1 MSGINYDLTR
11 IKAFAFDVDGVLSA
25 SSIPLYPTGE
35 PMRVIN
41 IKDGYAIQLAVKL
54 GYPVAIITGGNTEAV
69 RKRFEGLGVKDLYLG
84 ASVKIGIYDEW
95 LALRGLKDEG
105 VAFMGDDIPDMEV
118 MRRAGLATAPADAC
132 ADILEM
138 ATYVSPHA
146 GGMGCA
152 RDLIE
157 QVLRAH
163 GDWMKDRHAFGW

>member
-1 MSGINYDLTR
+1 MSGINYDLKR
-11 IKAFAFDVDGVLSA
+11 IRAFAFDVDGVLSA
-25 SSIPLYPTGE
+25 SSIPLHPSGE

-41 IKDGYAIQLAVKL
+41 IKDGYAMQLAVKL
-54 GYPVAIITGGNTEAV
+54 GYDVAIITGGRTEAV

-84 ASVKIGIYDEW
+84 AAVKISVYDEW
-95 LALRGLKDEG
+95 LAKRGLKDEE

-118 MRRAGLATAPADAC
+118 MRRVGLAAAPADVC
-132 ADILEM
+132 ADIIDV
-138 ATYVSPHA
+138 ADYVSPCA

-157 QVLRAH
+157 QVLRAR

>member
-1 MSGINYDLTR
+1 MSGINYDLKR
-11 IKAFAFDVDGVLSA
+11 IRAFAFDVDGVLSA
-25 SSIPLYPTGE
+25 SSIPLHPSGE

-41 IKDGYAIQLAVKL
+41 IKDGYAMQLAVKL
-54 GYPVAIITGGNTEAV
+54 GYDVAIITGGRTEAV

-84 ASVKIGIYDEW
+84 AAVKISVYDEW
-95 LALRGLKDEG
+95 LAKRGLKDEE

-118 MRRAGLATAPADAC
+118 MRRVGLAAAPADAC
-132 ADILEM
+132 DDIIDVAD
-138 ATYVSPHA
+138 YVSPCA

-157 QVLRAH
+157 QVLRAR